1 VGGLVI
7 LRRSQVSAVAGILG
21 INFSIA
27 LLGRAERNTASQ

>member
-27 LLGRAERNTASQ
+27 LNKFGLPTAA